1 MLKKNRPH
9 KSFWS
14 GLAFTQRALGKVAQ
28 RDKSA
33 GSGFAFTQRALGR
46 IAQRDKSVGSGFA
59 FTQRALGRIAQRDII
74 LPAILLLAGIG
85 ASWAIMA
92 LRPQVVTQTPK
103 TEAPLVSIIQVEPQ
117 TLKLTVHSQGVVT
130 PRHEIDLIPEVA
142 GKVIRL
148 HPDFVAGGFF
158 ESNSL
163 LVAIDPR
170 DYDYAIAQ
178 AQAQIAE
185 AKRQLAMEE
194 AQADQARN
202 EWQALG
208 DGEPSA
214 LAMREPQLAEARAK
228 LKAAEAN
235 LTLAKIKRSRCELRA
250 PFTGR
255 LQAKNIGLGQF
266 IQPGDKLARIY
277 STDVAEIR
285 LPLPIDQLGFLDLPL
300 GESNSLSRSQIPI
313 PQQNPGQ
320 AWKRGPKVMLT
331 SEFAGK
337 TQTWEGRI
345 VRTEGSLDE
354 STGVLYAVAE
364 VQEPYQKKN
373 NRPPLLSRL
382 FVQAEIEG
390 KAMHGL
396 FVLPQSA
403 MNASQEV
410 LLIDAGHKLHIRRLE
425 VLRSEPDRILVR
437 QGLNSGDRL
446 VTSGVQVPVEGMT
459 VRIDEN
465 KSK

>member
-1 MLKKNRPH
+1 MLKKNRLH
-9 KSFWS
+9 KSVWN
-14 GLAFTQRALGKVAQ
+14 R
-28 RDKSA
+28 
-33 GSGFAFTQRALGR
+33 FAFTQRALGR
-46 IAQRDKSVGSGFA
+46 IAQRE
-59 FTQRALGRIAQRDII
+59 II
-74 LPAILLLAGIG
+74 LPAILLLMSIG
-85 ASWAIMA
+85 AAWAIMA
-92 LRPQVVTQTPK
+92 LRPRIVTQAPK
-103 TEAPLVSIIQVEPQ
+103 TEVPLVSVIQVEPQ
-117 TLKLTVHSQGVVT
+117 TIRLTVHSQGIVT
-130 PRHEIDLIPEVA
+130 PRNEIDLIPEVA
-142 GKVIRL
+142 GKVIHL
-148 HPDFVAGGFF
+148 HPDFVAGGFYDRDD
-158 ESNSL
+158 L

-170 DYDYAIAQ
+170 DYDYALVQ

-208 DGEPSA
+208 DGAPSA

-235 LTLAKIKRSRCELRA
+235 LTLARIKRSRCELRA
-250 PFTGR
+250 PFAGR

-285 LPLPIDQLGFLDLPL
+285 LPLSTDQLGFLDLPL
-300 GESNSLSRSQIPI
+300 GGSNSLSHSQAPALR
-313 PQQNPGQ
+313 QSSGQ
-320 AWKRGPKVMLT
+320 AWERGPKVILT
-331 SEFAGK
+331 TEFAGK
-337 TQTWEGRI
+337 MQTWEGRI

-364 VQEPYQKKN
+364 VQEPYQKKD
-373 NRPPLLSRL
+373 NRPPLLSKL

-410 LLIDAGHKLHIRRLE
+410 LLIDAGYKLHIRRLD
-425 VLRSEPDRILVR
+425 VLRNEPDRILVKK
-437 QGLNSGDRL
+437 GLNTGDRL
-446 VTSGVQVPVEGMT
+446 VTSGLQMPVEGMT
-459 VRIDEN
+459 VRVDEN
-465 KSK
+465 SKSESPKADSQ